1 MDWLIENEETPKAKS
16 ISQWKIV
23 IVDDDPEVHNITQ
36 LSLSGFQFEGKDI
49 QFVNLYSATQ
59 AKQYFLENDDVALVL
74 LDVVMESDDAGLK
87 ITNFLRNELKNTYT
101 RIVLRT
107 GQPGTAS
114 EHDIFKNYDIDGYI
128 AKVSMT
134 VNHLKQ
140 SIYIA
145 LRSYRDLMRIQ
156 NYQKGLEVVISAIT
170 NMNQIDNVF
179 TLSKGILTQ
188 IASIFNMSHAQFLV
202 TGLQGFTKAITS
214 TANDKWDIVLE
225 ADEAYF
231 IDADE
236 NEPTIFK
243 ALSERTLLS
252 KKNSKEENIYGY
264 YYLSQKNT
272 ESVFILKTEQA
283 LSTTAEKLLA
293 LYVTNVVIT
302 IENLISSKSSCQDKT

>member
-1 MDWLIENEETPKAKS
+1 MDWLIENEEPPKAKS

-49 QFVNLYSATQ
+49 QFVNLYSAMQ
-59 AKQYFLENDDVALVL
+59 AKQYFLENNDVALVL
-74 LDVVMESDDAGLK
+74 LDVVMESDDAGLQ

-170 NMNQIDNVF
+170 NMNQID
-179 TLSKGILTQ
+179 LT
-188 IASIFNMSHAQFLV
+188 
-202 TGLQGFTKAITS
+202 K
-214 TANDKWDIVLE
+214 
-225 ADEAYF
+225 
-231 IDADE
+231 
-236 NEPTIFK
+236 
-243 ALSERTLLS
+243 
-252 KKNSKEENIYGY
+252 
-264 YYLSQKNT
+264 
-272 ESVFILKTEQA
+272 
-283 LSTTAEKLLA
+283 
-293 LYVTNVVIT
+293 
-302 IENLISSKSSCQDKT
+302 C